1 MEEGGQ
7 RGRREIGG
15 MGPVLEQRGSRP
27 LVQEAT
33 QIKAIYLSPVLP
45 IQGLWVTD
53 LETYR
58 EWLARAALPSKFCQS
73 ELATVETGRTSFV
86 VFRTWDC
93 ANEDLRCLPA
103 CQPPQ
108 PAVTMALRKR
118 SPHGLGFLCCFGG
131 SDLPEIDLRDS
142 HPLQYLEFSGP
153 IPNPEELNVR
163 FAELVDELDLTD
175 KNREAVFALPPE
187 KKWQIYCSKRKE
199 QEDPN
204 KQATSW
210 PEYYIDRINAMTAM
224 QNLYETEDE
233 ETDKRSQVVEDL
245 KTALRTQPMRFVTRF
260 IELEGLTCLLNFL
273 RGMDHTTC
281 ESRIHTSLIGCIKA
295 LMNNSQG
302 RAHVLAQPEAIS
314 IIAQSLRTENSK
326 TKVAVLEI
334 LGAVCLVPGGH
345 KKVLQAMLH
354 YQVYAAERTRFQ
366 TLLNEL
372 DRSLGRYRD
381 EVNLKT
387 AIMSFIN
394 AVLNAGAG
402 EDNLEFRLHLR
413 YEFLMLGIQP
423 VIDKLR
429 QHENAILDKHLDFFE
444 MVRNEDDL
452 ELARRFDMVHIDTK
466 SASQMFE
473 LIHRKLKHTEAY
485 PCLLSV
491 LHHCLQMP
499 YKRNGGYFQQW
510 QLLDRILQQIVL
522 QDEQG
527 VDPDL
532 APLENF
538 NVRNIVNMLINENEV
553 KQWRDQAEKFR
564 KEHMELVSRLERK
577 ERECETKTLE
587 KEEMMRTLNKMK
599 DKLARESQE
608 LRQARGQMA
617 ELVAQLNESSIGP
630 VSSPPPPGGPLTL
643 SSSTTTNDLPPPPP
657 PLPLDGCPPPPPPP
671 LPPGGPPIPPGAPP
685 CFHSGPPPP
694 HDPFSSNE
702 APLRKKRIPQPSHP
716 LKSFNWVKLN
726 EERVSG
732 TVWNEIDDSK
742 VFRILD
748 LEDFE
753 KMFSAYQRH
762 QKELDSMEDIYL
774 TSRKVKELS
783 VIDGRRAQNC
793 IILLSKLKLSNDEIR
808 QAILRMDEQ
817 EDLAKDMLEQLLKFV
832 PEKSDVDLL
841 EEHKHEIDRMARADR
856 FLYEMS
862 RIDHY
867 QQRLQALFFK
877 KKFQERLAEA
887 KPKVEAI
894 LLASRELTLSKR
906 LKQMLEVVLAI
917 GNFMNKGQRGGAYGF
932 RVASLNKIADTKSS
946 IDRNISL
953 LHYLIMIL
961 EKHFPDIL
969 NMPSELLHLSEAAKV
984 NLAELE
990 KEVGTLRRGL
1000 RAVEVELEYQRHQAQ
1015 DPNDKFVPV
1024 MSDFITVSS
1033 FSFSELEDQL
1043 NEARDKFAKALTH
1056 FGEQDSKMQPDE
1068 FFGIFDTF
1076 LQAFLEAQ
1084 QDLEAMRRRKEEDE
1098 RRARMESMLKE
1109 QREKER
1115 WQRQRKVLAGGALE
1129 ESGEFDDLVSALRSG
1144 EVFDKD
1150 LSKFKRNRKRPGSQ
1164 VPEVTRER
1172 AINRLN
1178 Y

>member
-1 MEEGGQ
+1 
-7 RGRREIGG
+7 
-15 MGPVLEQRGSRP
+15 
-27 LVQEAT
+27 
-33 QIKAIYLSPVLP
+33 
-45 IQGLWVTD
+45 
-53 LETYR
+53 
-58 EWLARAALPSKFCQS
+58 
-73 ELATVETGRTSFV
+73 
-86 VFRTWDC
+86 
-93 ANEDLRCLPA
+93 
-103 CQPPQ
+103 
-108 PAVTMALRKR
+108 MAPRKR
-118 SPHGLGFLCCFGG
+118 SRHGLGFLCCFGG
-131 SDLPEIDLRDS
+131 NELPEINLRDNN
-142 HPLQYLEFSGP
+142 PLQYMEFSSP
-153 IPNPEELNVR
+153 IPNTEELNVR

-187 KKWQIYCSKRKE
+187 KKWQIYCSKKKE

-204 KQATSW
+204 KMATSW
-210 PEYYIDRINAMTAM
+210 PDYYIDRINSMAAM
-224 QNLYETEDE
+224 QSLYKFDE
-233 ETDKRSQVVEDL
+233 EEIEMRNQVVEAL

-260 IELEGLTCLLNFL
+260 IELDGLTCLLNFL
-273 RGMDHTTC
+273 RSMDHATC

-314 IIAQSLRTENSK
+314 TIAQSLRTENSK

-499 YKRNGGYFQQW
+499 YKRNGYLQQW

-522 QDEQG
+522 QDERG

-538 NVRNIVNMLINENEV
+538 NVKNIVNMLINENEV

-564 KEHMELVSRLERK
+564 KEHTELVSKLERK

-608 LRQARGQMA
+608 LRQARGQVA
-617 ELVAQLNESSIGP
+617 ELVAQLSEISTGP
-630 VSSPPPPGGPLTL
+630 VSCPPPPGGPFTL
-643 SSSTTTNDLPPPPP
+643 NSSMTTNDLPPPAP
-657 PLPLDGCPPPPPPP
+657 PLPFACCPPPPPP
-671 LPPGGPPIPPGAPP
+671 LPPGGPPTPPGAPP
-685 CFHSGPPPP
+685 CFGIGLPVPP
-694 HDPFSSNE
+694 DPFPSSDVS
-702 APLRKKRIPQPSHP
+702 LRKKCVPQPSHP

-726 EERVSG
+726 EERVPG
-732 TVWNEIDDSK
+732 TVWNEIDDMQI
-742 VFRILD
+742 FRILD
-748 LEDFE
+748 LQDFE

-762 QKELDSMEDIYL
+762 QELITNPSQQKELGSTEDIYL
-774 TSRKVKELS
+774 ASRKVKELS

-793 IILLSKLKLSNDEIR
+793 IILLSKLKLSNEEIR
-808 QAILRMDEQ
+808 QAVLKMDEQ
-817 EDLAKDMLEQLLKFV
+817 EDLAKDMLEQLLKFI
-832 PEKSDVDLL
+832 PEKSDIDLL
-841 EEHKHEIDRMARADR
+841 EEHKHEIERMARADR

-894 LLASRELTLSKR
+894 LLASRELIRSRR
-906 LKQMLEVVLAI
+906 LKQMLEIILAI

-969 NMPSELLHLSEAAKV
+969 NMPSELQHLPEAAKV

-990 KEVGTLRRGL
+990 KEISNLRKGL
-1000 RAVEVELEYQRHQAQ
+1000 RAVEVELEYQKRQAR

-1043 NEARDKFAKALTH
+1043 SEAREKFSKALVH

-1076 LQAFLEAQ
+1076 LQAFSEAR
-1084 QDLEAMRRRKEEDE
+1084 QDLEAMRRRKEEEE
-1098 RRARMESMLKE
+1098 RRVRMEAMLKE
-1109 QREKER
+1109 QRERER
-1115 WQRQRKVLAGGALE
+1115 WQRQQKVQAGSALE
-1129 ESGEFDDLVSALRSG
+1129 EGGEFDDLVSALRSG

-1150 LSKFKRNRKRPGSQ
+1150 LCKLKRSRKRSGNLAL
-1164 VPEVTRER
+1164 EVTRER

-1178 Y
+1178 C

>member
-1 MEEGGQ
+1 
-7 RGRREIGG
+7 
-15 MGPVLEQRGSRP
+15 
-27 LVQEAT
+27 
-33 QIKAIYLSPVLP
+33 
-45 IQGLWVTD
+45 
-53 LETYR
+53 
-58 EWLARAALPSKFCQS
+58 
-73 ELATVETGRTSFV
+73 
-86 VFRTWDC
+86 
-93 ANEDLRCLPA
+93 
-103 CQPPQ
+103 
-108 PAVTMALRKR
+108 MAPRKR
-118 SPHGLGFLCCFGG
+118 SRHGLGFLCCFGG
-131 SDLPEIDLRDS
+131 SDIPEINLRDN
-142 HPLQYLEFSGP
+142 HPLQFMEFSSP
-153 IPNPEELNVR
+153 IPNAEELNIR

-175 KNREAVFALPPE
+175 KNREAMFALPPE
-187 KKWQIYCSKRKE
+187 KKWQIYCSKKKE

-204 KQATSW
+204 KLATSW
-210 PEYYIDRINAMTAM
+210 PDYYIDRINSMAAM
-224 QNLYETEDE
+224 QSLYAFDEEETEM
-233 ETDKRSQVVEDL
+233 RNQVVEDL

-273 RGMDHTTC
+273 RSMDHATC

-314 IIAQSLRTENSK
+314 TIAQSLRTENSK

-473 LIHRKLKHTEAY
+473 LIHRKLKYTEAY

-522 QDEQG
+522 QDERG

-538 NVRNIVNMLINENEV
+538 NVKNIVNMLINENEV

-608 LRQARGQMA
+608 LRQARGQVA
-617 ELVAQLNESSIGP
+617 ELDPYPSSD
-630 VSSPPPPGGPLTL
+630 V
-643 SSSTTTNDLPPPPP
+643 
-657 PLPLDGCPPPPPPP
+657 
-671 LPPGGPPIPPGAPP
+671 
-685 CFHSGPPPP
+685 
-694 HDPFSSNE
+694 
-702 APLRKKRIPQPSHP
+702 PLRKKRVPQPSHP

-726 EERVSG
+726 EERVPG
-732 TVWNEIDDSK
+732 TVWNEIDDMQ

-762 QKELDSMEDIYL
+762 QKELGSTEDIYL
-774 TSRKVKELS
+774 ASRKVKELS

-793 IILLSKLKLSNDEIR
+793 IILLSKLKLSNEEIR
-808 QAILRMDEQ
+808 QAILKMDEQ
-817 EDLAKDMLEQLLKFV
+817 EDLAKDMLEQLLKFI
-832 PEKSDVDLL
+832 PEKSDIDLL
-841 EEHKHEIDRMARADR
+841 EEHKHEIERMARADR

-894 LLASRELTLSKR
+894 LLASRELVRSKR
-906 LKQMLEVVLAI
+906 LRQMLEVILAI

-969 NMPSELLHLSEAAKV
+969 NMPSELQHLPEAAKV

-990 KEVGTLRRGL
+990 KEVGNLRSGL
-1000 RAVEVELEYQRHQAQ
+1000 RAVEVELEYQRRQVRE
-1015 DPNDKFVPV
+1015 PNDKFVPV

-1043 NEARDKFAKALTH
+1043 NEARDKFAKALMH
-1056 FGEQDSKMQPDE
+1056 FGEHDSKMQPDE

-1076 LQAFLEAQ
+1076 LQAFSEAR
-1084 QDLEAMRRRKEEDE
+1084 QDLEAMRRRKEEEE
-1098 RRARMESMLKE
+1098 RRARMEAMLKE
-1109 QREKER
+1109 QRERER
-1115 WQRQRKVLAGGALE
+1115 WQRQRKVLAAGSSLE
-1129 ESGEFDDLVSALRSG
+1129 EGGEFDDLVSALRSG

-1150 LSKFKRNRKRPGSQ
+1150 LCKLKRSRKRSGSQ
-1164 VPEVTRER
+1164 ALEVTRER

>member
-1 MEEGGQ
+1 M
-7 RGRREIGG
+7 
-15 MGPVLEQRGSRP
+15 
-27 LVQEAT
+27 
-33 QIKAIYLSPVLP
+33 
-45 IQGLWVTD
+45 
-53 LETYR
+53 
-58 EWLARAALPSKFCQS
+58 
-73 ELATVETGRTSFV
+73 
-86 VFRTWDC
+86 
-93 ANEDLRCLPA
+93 
-103 CQPPQ
+103 
-108 PAVTMALRKR
+108 TMAPRKR
-118 SPHGLGFLCCFGG
+118 SRHGLGFLCCFGG
-131 SDLPEIDLRDS
+131 SDLPEINLRDN
-142 HPLQYLEFSGP
+142 HPLQYMEFSSP
-153 IPNPEELNVR
+153 IPNPEELNIR

-187 KKWQIYCSKRKE
+187 KKWQIYCSKKKE

-204 KQATSW
+204 KLATSW
-210 PEYYIDRINAMTAM
+210 PDYYIDRINSMAAM
-224 QNLYETEDE
+224 QSLYAFDEEETEM
-233 ETDKRSQVVEDL
+233 RNQVVEDL

-273 RGMDHTTC
+273 RSMDHATC

-314 IIAQSLRTENSK
+314 TIAQSLRTENSK

-473 LIHRKLKHTEAY
+473 LIHKKLKHTEAY

-522 QDEQG
+522 QDERG
-527 VDPDL
+527 VDPDQ

-538 NVRNIVNMLINENEV
+538 NVKNIVNMLINENEV

-564 KEHMELVSRLERK
+564 KEHAELVSRLERK

-608 LRQARGQMA
+608 LRQARGQVA
-617 ELVAQLNESSIGP
+617 ELVAQLSEISTGP

-643 SSSTTTNDLPPPPP
+643 SSSMTNNDLPPPPP
-657 PLPLDGCPPPPPPP
+657 PLPFACCPPPPPPP
-671 LPPGGPPIPPGAPP
+671 LPPGGPPTPPGAPP
-685 CFHSGPPPP
+685 CFSMGMPLPP
-694 HDPFSSNE
+694 DPFPSSDV
-702 APLRKKRIPQPSHP
+702 PLRKKCVPQPSHP

-726 EERVSG
+726 EERVPG
-732 TVWNEIDDSK
+732 TIWNEIDDMK

-762 QKELDSMEDIYL
+762 QKELGSTEDIHL
-774 TSRKVKELS
+774 ASRKVKELS

-793 IILLSKLKLSNDEIR
+793 IILLSKLKLSNEEIR
-808 QAILRMDEQ
+808 QAILKMDEQ
-817 EDLAKDMLEQLLKFV
+817 EDLAKDMLEQLLKFI

-841 EEHKHEIDRMARADR
+841 EEHKHEIERMARADR

-894 LLASRELTLSKR
+894 LLASRELIRSKR
-906 LKQMLEVVLAI
+906 LARMLEVVLAI

-969 NMPSELLHLSEAAKV
+969 NMPSELQHLPEAAKV

-990 KEVGTLRRGL
+990 KEVGNLRRGL
-1000 RAVEVELEYQRHQAQ
+1000 RAVEVELEYQKRQVR

-1043 NEARDKFAKALTH
+1043 NEARAKFSKALMH

-1068 FFGIFDTF
+1068 FFGIFDAF
-1076 LQAFLEAQ
+1076 LQAFSEAR
-1084 QDLEAMRRRKEEDE
+1084 QDLEAMRRRKEEEE
-1098 RRARMESMLKE
+1098 RRARMEAMLKE
-1109 QREKER
+1109 QRERER
-1115 WQRQRKVLAGGALE
+1115 WQRQRKVHAGSALE
-1129 ESGEFDDLVSALRSG
+1129 EGGEFDDLVSALRSG

-1150 LSKFKRNRKRPGSQ
+1150 LCKLKRSRKRSGSQ
-1164 VPEVTRER
+1164 ALEATRER

>member
-1 MEEGGQ
+1 
-7 RGRREIGG
+7 
-15 MGPVLEQRGSRP
+15 
-27 LVQEAT
+27 
-33 QIKAIYLSPVLP
+33 
-45 IQGLWVTD
+45 
-53 LETYR
+53 
-58 EWLARAALPSKFCQS
+58 
-73 ELATVETGRTSFV
+73 
-86 VFRTWDC
+86 
-93 ANEDLRCLPA
+93 
-103 CQPPQ
+103 
-108 PAVTMALRKR
+108 MAPRKR
-118 SPHGLGFLCCFGG
+118 SRHGLGFLCCFGG
-131 SDLPEIDLRDS
+131 SGLPEINLRDN
-142 HPLQYLEFSGP
+142 HPLQYMEFSSP

-187 KKWQIYCSKRKE
+187 KKWQIYCSKKKE

-204 KQATSW
+204 KLATSW
-210 PEYYIDRINAMTAM
+210 PDYYIDRINSMAAM
-224 QNLYETEDE
+224 QSLYAFDEEETEM
-233 ETDKRSQVVEDL
+233 RNQVVEDL

-273 RGMDHTTC
+273 RSMDHATC

-314 IIAQSLRTENSK
+314 TIAQSLRTENSK

-473 LIHRKLKHTEAY
+473 LIHKKLKHTEAY

-522 QDEQG
+522 QDERG

-538 NVRNIVNMLINENEV
+538 NVKNIVNMLINENEV

-608 LRQARGQMA
+608 LRQARGQVA
-617 ELVAQLNESSIGP
+617 ELVAQLSEISTGP

-643 SSSTTTNDLPPPPP
+643 SSSMTTSDLPPPPP
-657 PLPLDGCPPPPPPP
+657 PLPFACCPPPPPPP
-671 LPPGGPPIPPGAPP
+671 LPPGGPPTPPGAPP
-685 CFHSGPPPP
+685 CFSMGLPLPP
-694 HDPFSSNE
+694 DPCPSSDI
-702 APLRKKRIPQPSHP
+702 PLRKKCVPQPSHP

-726 EERVSG
+726 EERVPG
-732 TVWNEIDDSK
+732 TVWNEVDDMR

-762 QKELDSMEDIYL
+762 QELITNPQQKELGSTEDIYL
-774 TSRKVKELS
+774 ASRKVKELS

-793 IILLSKLKLSNDEIR
+793 IILLSKLKLSNEEIR
-808 QAILRMDEQ
+808 QAVLKMDEQ
-817 EDLAKDMLEQLLKFV
+817 EDLAKDMLEQLLKFI
-832 PEKSDVDLL
+832 PEKSDIDLL
-841 EEHKHEIDRMARADR
+841 EEHKHEIERMARADR

-894 LLASRELTLSKR
+894 LLASRELIRSKR
-906 LKQMLEVVLAI
+906 LMRMLEVVLAI

-969 NMPSELLHLSEAAKV
+969 NMPSELQHLPEAAKV

-990 KEVGTLRRGL
+990 KEVGNLRRGL
-1000 RAVEVELEYQRHQAQ
+1000 RAVEVELEYQKRQARE
-1015 DPNDKFVPV
+1015 PNDKFVPV

-1043 NEARDKFAKALTH
+1043 NEARDKFSKALMH

-1076 LQAFLEAQ
+1076 LQAFSEAR
-1084 QDLEAMRRRKEEDE
+1084 QDLETMRRRKEEEE
-1098 RRARMESMLKE
+1098 RRARMEAMLKE
-1109 QREKER
+1109 QRERER
-1115 WQRQRKVLAGGALE
+1115 WQRQRKVHAGSTLE
-1129 ESGEFDDLVSALRSG
+1129 EGGEFDDLVSALRSG

-1150 LSKFKRNRKRPGSQ
+1150 LCKLKRSRKRSGSQ
-1164 VPEVTRER
+1164 APEVTRER
-1172 AINRLN
+1172 AISRLN

>member
-1 MEEGGQ
+1 
-7 RGRREIGG
+7 
-15 MGPVLEQRGSRP
+15 
-27 LVQEAT
+27 
-33 QIKAIYLSPVLP
+33 
-45 IQGLWVTD
+45 
-53 LETYR
+53 
-58 EWLARAALPSKFCQS
+58 
-73 ELATVETGRTSFV
+73 
-86 VFRTWDC
+86 
-93 ANEDLRCLPA
+93 
-103 CQPPQ
+103 
-108 PAVTMALRKR
+108 MAPRKR
-118 SPHGLGFLCCFGG
+118 SRHGLGFLCCFGG
-131 SDLPEIDLRDS
+131 SDLPEINLRDS
-142 HPLQYLEFSGP
+142 HPLQYMEFSSP

-187 KKWQIYCSKRKE
+187 KKWQIYCSKKKE

-204 KQATSW
+204 KLATSW
-210 PEYYIDRINAMTAM
+210 PDYYIDRINSMAAM
-224 QNLYETEDE
+224 QSLYAFDEEETEM
-233 ETDKRSQVVEDL
+233 RNQVVEDL

-273 RGMDHTTC
+273 RSMDHATC

-314 IIAQSLRTENSK
+314 TIAQSLRTENSK

-473 LIHRKLKHTEAY
+473 LIHKKLKHTEAY

-499 YKRNGGYFQQW
+499 YKRNFQQW

-522 QDEQG
+522 QDERG
-527 VDPDL
+527 MDPDL

-538 NVRNIVNMLINENEV
+538 NVKNIVNMLINENEV

-564 KEHMELVSRLERK
+564 KEHTELVSRLERK

-587 KEEMMRTLNKMK
+587 REEMMRTLNKMK

-608 LRQARGQMA
+608 LRQARGQVA
-617 ELVAQLNESSIGP
+617 ELVAQLSEISTGP

-643 SSSTTTNDLPPPPP
+643 SSSMTTSDLPPPPP
-657 PLPLDGCPPPPPPP
+657 PLPFTCCPPPPPPP
-671 LPPGGPPIPPGAPP
+671 LPPGGPPTPPGAPP
-685 CFHSGPPPP
+685 CFSMGLPLPP
-694 HDPFSSNE
+694 DPFPSSDV
-702 APLRKKRIPQPSHP
+702 PLRKKCIPQPSHP

-726 EERVSG
+726 EERVPG
-732 TVWNEIDDSK
+732 TIWNEIDDMQ

-748 LEDFE
+748 LADFE

-762 QKELDSMEDIYL
+762 QKELGSTEDIYL
-774 TSRKVKELS
+774 ASRKVKELS

-793 IILLSKLKLSNDEIR
+793 IILLSKLKLSNEEIR
-808 QAILRMDEQ
+808 QAILMMDEQ
-817 EDLAKDMLEQLLKFV
+817 EDLAKDMLEQLLKFI
-832 PEKSDVDLL
+832 PEKSDIDLL
-841 EEHKHEIDRMARADR
+841 EEHKHEIERMARADR

-894 LLASRELTLSKR
+894 LLASRELVRSKR
-906 LKQMLEVVLAI
+906 LAQMLEVVLAI
-917 GNFMNKGQRGGAYGF
+917 GNFMNKGQRGSAYGF

-969 NMPSELLHLSEAAKV
+969 NMPSELQHLPEAAKV

-990 KEVGTLRRGL
+990 KEVGNLRRGL
-1000 RAVEVELEYQRHQAQ
+1000 RAVEVELEYQKRQAW
-1015 DPNDKFVPV
+1015 DPKDRFVPV

-1043 NEARDKFAKALTH
+1043 NEARAKFSKALMH

-1076 LQAFLEAQ
+1076 LQAFSEAR
-1084 QDLEAMRRRKEEDE
+1084 QDLEAMRRRKEEEE
-1098 RRARMESMLKE
+1098 RRARMEAMLKE
-1109 QREKER
+1109 QRERER
-1115 WQRQRKVLAGGALE
+1115 WQRQRKVHASSALDE
-1129 ESGEFDDLVSALRSG
+1129 GGEFDDLVSALRSG

-1150 LSKFKRNRKRPGSQ
+1150 LCKLKRSRKRSGSQ
-1164 VPEVTRER
+1164 ALEATRER

>member
-1 MEEGGQ
+1 
-7 RGRREIGG
+7 
-15 MGPVLEQRGSRP
+15 
-27 LVQEAT
+27 
-33 QIKAIYLSPVLP
+33 
-45 IQGLWVTD
+45 
-53 LETYR
+53 
-58 EWLARAALPSKFCQS
+58 
-73 ELATVETGRTSFV
+73 
-86 VFRTWDC
+86 
-93 ANEDLRCLPA
+93 
-103 CQPPQ
+103 
-108 PAVTMALRKR
+108 MALIKR
-118 SPHGLGFLCCFGG
+118 GHHGLGFLCCFGG
-131 SDLPEIDLRDS
+131 SDLHEIDLRNS

-153 IPNPEELNVR
+153 ILNPEELNVR

-187 KKWQIYCSKRKE
+187 KKWQIYCNKKKE

-204 KQATSW
+204 KLATSW
-210 PEYYIDRINAMTAM
+210 PDYYIERINSMAAM
-224 QNLYETEDE
+224 QNLYEFDE
-233 ETDKRSQVVEDL
+233 KETATRNQVVEDL

-273 RGMDHTTC
+273 RSMDHATC

-314 IIAQSLRTENSK
+314 TIAQSLRTENSK

-473 LIHRKLKHTEAY
+473 LIHKKLKHTEAY

-527 VDPDL
+527 IDPDL

-538 NVRNIVNMLINENEV
+538 NVKNIVNMLINENEV

-608 LRQARGQMA
+608 LRQARGQVA
-617 ELVAQLNESSIGP
+617 ELTGP
-630 VSSPPPPGGPLTL
+630 VSSPPPPGGPLPL
-643 SSSTTTNDLPPPPP
+643 SSSTTTNALPPPPP
-657 PLPLDGCPPPPPPP
+657 PLPFASCPPPPPPP

-685 CFHSGPPPP
+685 CFSSGPPLPQ
-694 HDPFSSNE
+694 DPFPSND
-702 APLRKKRIPQPSHP
+702 APPLRKKRIPQPSHP

-726 EERVSG
+726 EDRVSG
-732 TVWNEIDDSK
+732 TVWNEIDDTQ

-762 QKELDSMEDIYL
+762 QGGMQEGPQRERGNVRDRGTASRPLPAAEANVRRTENTSRSMASSTSPKKELGSTEDIYL

-793 IILLSKLKLSNDEIR
+793 IILLSKLKLSNEEIR

-817 EDLAKDMLEQLLKFV
+817 EDLAKDMLEQLLKFI
-832 PEKSDVDLL
+832 PEKSDIDLL
-841 EEHKHEIDRMARADR
+841 EEHKHEIERMARADR

-969 NMPSELLHLSEAAKV
+969 NMPSELRHLSEAAKV

-1043 NEARDKFAKALTH
+1043 NEARDKFAKALMH
-1056 FGEQDSKMQPDE
+1056 FGEQESKMQPDE

-1076 LQAFLEAQ
+1076 LQAFLEAR
-1084 QDLEAMRRRKEEDE
+1084 QDLEAMRRRKEDDE

-1115 WQRQRKVLAGGALE
+1115 WQRQRKVLAGGSLE

-1150 LSKFKRNRKRPGSQ
+1150 LSKFKRNRKRSGTQ

>member
-1 MEEGGQ
+1 
-7 RGRREIGG
+7 
-15 MGPVLEQRGSRP
+15 
-27 LVQEAT
+27 
-33 QIKAIYLSPVLP
+33 
-45 IQGLWVTD
+45 
-53 LETYR
+53 
-58 EWLARAALPSKFCQS
+58 
-73 ELATVETGRTSFV
+73 
-86 VFRTWDC
+86 
-93 ANEDLRCLPA
+93 
-103 CQPPQ
+103 
-108 PAVTMALRKR
+108 MAPRKR
-118 SPHGLGFLCCFGG
+118 SRHGLGFLCCFGG
-131 SDLPEIDLRDS
+131 GDLPEINLRDS
-142 HPLQYLEFSGP
+142 SPLQYMEFSSP

-187 KKWQIYCSKRKE
+187 KKWQIYCSKKKE

-204 KQATSW
+204 KMATSW
-210 PEYYIDRINAMTAM
+210 PDYYIDRINSMAAM
-224 QNLYETEDE
+224 QSLYAFDEEETEM
-233 ETDKRSQVVEDL
+233 RSQIVEDL

-260 IELEGLTCLLNFL
+260 IELDGLTCLLNFL
-273 RGMDHTTC
+273 RSMDHATC

-314 IIAQSLRTENSK
+314 TIAQSLRTENSK

-499 YKRNGGYFQQW
+499 YKRNGGYLQQW

-522 QDEQG
+522 QDERG
-527 VDPDL
+527 VDPDM

-538 NVRNIVNMLINENEV
+538 NVKNIVNMLINENEV

-564 KEHMELVSRLERK
+564 KEHMELVSKLERK

-608 LRQARGQMA
+608 LRQARGQVA
-617 ELVAQLNESSIGP
+617 ELVAQLSEISTGPISSLL
-630 VSSPPPPGGPLTL
+630 PPGGPLTL
-643 SSSTTTNDLPPPPP
+643 SSSMTTIDLPPPAP
-657 PLPLDGCPPPPPPP
+657 PLPFACCPPPPPP
-671 LPPGGPPIPPGAPP
+671 LPPVGPPTPPGAPP
-685 CFHSGPPPP
+685 CFSMGLPLPP
-694 HDPFSSNE
+694 DPFPSSDV
-702 APLRKKRIPQPSHP
+702 PLRKKCVPQPSHP

-726 EERVSG
+726 EERVPG
-732 TVWNEIDDSK
+732 TIWNEIDDMQ

-762 QKELDSMEDIYL
+762 QKELGSTEDIYL
-774 TSRKVKELS
+774 ASRKVKELS

-793 IILLSKLKLSNDEIR
+793 IILLSKLKLSNEEIR
-808 QAILRMDEQ
+808 QAVLKMDEQ
-817 EDLAKDMLEQLLKFV
+817 EDLAKDMLEQLLKFI
-832 PEKSDVDLL
+832 PEKSDIDLL
-841 EEHKHEIDRMARADR
+841 EEHKHEIERMARADR

-894 LLASRELTLSKR
+894 LLASQELIRSKR

-969 NMPSELLHLSEAAKV
+969 NMPSELQHLPEAAKV

-990 KEVGTLRRGL
+990 KEVGNLRKGL
-1000 RAVEVELEYQRHQAQ
+1000 RAVEVELEYQKRQLRES
-1015 DPNDKFVPV
+1015 NDKFVPV

-1043 NEARDKFAKALTH
+1043 SEARDKFSKALMH

-1076 LQAFLEAQ
+1076 LQAFSEAR
-1084 QDLEAMRRRKEEDE
+1084 QDLEAMRRRKEEEE
-1098 RRARMESMLKE
+1098 RRARMETMLKE
-1109 QREKER
+1109 QRERER
-1115 WQRQRKVLAGGALE
+1115 WQRQRKVHAGSTLE
-1129 ESGEFDDLVSALRSG
+1129 EGGEFDDLVSALRSG

-1150 LSKFKRNRKRPGSQ
+1150 LCKLKRCRKRSGGQ
-1164 VPEVTRER
+1164 ALEVTRER

>member
-1 MEEGGQ
+1 MPRSEMP
-7 RGRREIGG
+7 GR
-15 MGPVLEQRGSRP
+15 
-27 LVQEAT
+27 
-33 QIKAIYLSPVLP
+33 
-45 IQGLWVTD
+45 
-53 LETYR
+53 
-58 EWLARAALPSKFCQS
+58 
-73 ELATVETGRTSFV
+73 
-86 VFRTWDC
+86 
-93 ANEDLRCLPA
+93 
-103 CQPPQ
+103 
-108 PAVTMALRKR
+108 VTMAPRKR
-118 SPHGLGFLCCFGG
+118 SRHGLGFLCCFGG
-131 SDLPEIDLRDS
+131 NELPEINLRDNN
-142 HPLQYLEFSGP
+142 PLQYMEFSSP
-153 IPNPEELNVR
+153 IPNTEELNVR

-187 KKWQIYCSKRKE
+187 KKWQIYCSKKKE

-204 KQATSW
+204 KMATSW
-210 PEYYIDRINAMTAM
+210 PDYYIDRINSMAAM
-224 QNLYETEDE
+224 QSLYKFDE
-233 ETDKRSQVVEDL
+233 EEIEMRNQVVEAL

-260 IELEGLTCLLNFL
+260 IELDGLTCLLNFL
-273 RGMDHTTC
+273 RSMDHATC

-314 IIAQSLRTENSK
+314 TIAQSLRTENSK

-366 TLLNEL
+366 KRASEVDNEYHVSRRRTLLNEL

-499 YKRNGGYFQQW
+499 YKRNGGYLQQW

-522 QDEQG
+522 QDERG

-538 NVRNIVNMLINENEV
+538 NVKNIVNMLINENEV

-564 KEHMELVSRLERK
+564 KEHTELVSKLERK

-608 LRQARGQMA
+608 LRQARGQVA
-617 ELVAQLNESSIGP
+617 ELVAQLSEISTGP
-630 VSSPPPPGGPLTL
+630 VSCPPPPGGPLTL
-643 SSSTTTNDLPPPPP
+643 TSSMTTNDLPPPAP
-657 PLPLDGCPPPPPPP
+657 PLPFACCPPPPPP
-671 LPPGGPPIPPGAPP
+671 LPPGGPPTPPGAPP
-685 CFHSGPPPP
+685 CFGIGLPVPP
-694 HDPFSSNE
+694 DPFPSSDVS
-702 APLRKKRIPQPSHP
+702 LRKKCVPQPSHP

-726 EERVSG
+726 EERVPG
-732 TVWNEIDDSK
+732 TVWNEIDDMQI
-742 VFRILD
+742 FRILD
-748 LEDFE
+748 LQDFE

-762 QKELDSMEDIYL
+762 QKELGSTEDIYL
-774 TSRKVKELS
+774 ASRKVKELS

-793 IILLSKLKLSNDEIR
+793 IILLSKLKLSNEEIR
-808 QAILRMDEQ
+808 QAVLKMDEQ
-817 EDLAKDMLEQLLKFV
+817 EDLAKDMLEQLLKFI
-832 PEKSDVDLL
+832 PEKSDIDLL
-841 EEHKHEIDRMARADR
+841 EEHKHEIERMARADR

-887 KPKVEAI
+887 KPKVEGRAEGVEEAGEESH
-894 LLASRELTLSKR
+894 LLASRELIRSRR
-906 LKQMLEVVLAI
+906 LKQMLEIVLAI
-917 GNFMNKGQRGGAYGF
+917 GNFMNKGQRGGPTGSGWPASTSRRHQVQHRQPGF
-932 RVASLNKIADTKSS
+932 LLTLDSLSHELPFTR
-946 IDRNISL
+946 RNISL

-969 NMPSELLHLSEAAKV
+969 NMPSELQHLPEAAKV

-990 KEVGTLRRGL
+990 KEIGNLRKGPQSGRGGEYIVPAPWALEEPGCTLCWRPRSWNIRNARRGK
-1000 RAVEVELEYQRHQAQ
+1000 
-1015 DPNDKFVPV
+1015 PNDKFVPV

-1043 NEARDKFAKALTH
+1043 SEARDKFSKALVH

-1076 LQAFLEAQ
+1076 LQAFSEAR
-1084 QDLEAMRRRKEEDE
+1084 QDLGAMRRRKEEEE
-1098 RRARMESMLKE
+1098 RRARMEAMLKE
-1109 QREKER
+1109 QRERER
-1115 WQRQRKVLAGGALE
+1115 WQRQRKVHAGSALE
-1129 ESGEFDDLVSALRSG
+1129 EGGEFDDLVSALRSG

-1150 LSKFKRNRKRPGSQ
+1150 LCKLKRSRKRSGNLAL
-1164 VPEVTRER
+1164 EVTRER

-1178 Y
+1178 C

>member
-1 MEEGGQ
+1 
-7 RGRREIGG
+7 
-15 MGPVLEQRGSRP
+15 
-27 LVQEAT
+27 
-33 QIKAIYLSPVLP
+33 
-45 IQGLWVTD
+45 
-53 LETYR
+53 
-58 EWLARAALPSKFCQS
+58 
-73 ELATVETGRTSFV
+73 
-86 VFRTWDC
+86 
-93 ANEDLRCLPA
+93 
-103 CQPPQ
+103 
-108 PAVTMALRKR
+108 MAPRKR
-118 SPHGLGFLCCFGG
+118 SRHGLGFLCCFGG
-131 SDLPEIDLRDS
+131 SDLPEINLRDT
-142 HPLQYLEFSGP
+142 HPLQYMEFSGP

-187 KKWQIYCSKRKE
+187 KKWQIYCSKKKE

-204 KQATSW
+204 KLATSW
-210 PEYYIDRINAMTAM
+210 PDYYIDRINSMAAM
-224 QNLYETEDE
+224 QSLYAFDEEETEM
-233 ETDKRSQVVEDL
+233 RNQVVEDL

-273 RGMDHTTC
+273 RSMDHATC

-314 IIAQSLRTENSK
+314 TIAQSLRTENSK

-473 LIHRKLKHTEAY
+473 LIHKKLKHTEAY

-522 QDEQG
+522 QDERG

-538 NVRNIVNMLINENEV
+538 NVKNIVNMLINENEV

-564 KEHMELVSRLERK
+564 KEHAELVSRLERK

-608 LRQARGQMA
+608 LRQARGQVA
-617 ELVAQLNESSIGP
+617 ELVAQLSEISTGP

-643 SSSTTTNDLPPPPP
+643 SSSMTTSDLPPPPP
-657 PLPLDGCPPPPPPP
+657 PLPFACCPPPPPPP
-671 LPPGGPPIPPGAPP
+671 LPPGGPPTPPGAPP
-685 CFHSGPPPP
+685 CFSMGLTLPP
-694 HDPFSSNE
+694 DPFPSSDI
-702 APLRKKRIPQPSHP
+702 PLRKKCVPQPSHP

-726 EERVSG
+726 EERVPG
-732 TVWNEIDDSK
+732 TVWNEIDDTQ

-762 QKELDSMEDIYL
+762 QKELGSTEDIYL
-774 TSRKVKELS
+774 ASRKVKELS

-793 IILLSKLKLSNDEIR
+793 IILLSKLKLSNEEIR
-808 QAILRMDEQ
+808 QAVLKMDEQ

-832 PEKSDVDLL
+832 PEKSDIDLL
-841 EEHKHEIDRMARADR
+841 EEHKHEIERMARADR

-894 LLASRELTLSKR
+894 LLASRELIRSKR
-906 LKQMLEVVLAI
+906 LARMLEVILAI

-969 NMPSELLHLSEAAKV
+969 NMPSELQHLPEAAKV

-990 KEVGTLRRGL
+990 KEVGNLRRGL
-1000 RAVEVELEYQRHQAQ
+1000 RAVEVELEYQKRQVRE
-1015 DPNDKFVPV
+1015 PNDKFVPV

-1043 NEARDKFAKALTH
+1043 NEARAKFSKALTH
-1056 FGEQDSKMQPDE
+1056 FGEHDSKMQPDE

-1076 LQAFLEAQ
+1076 LQAFSEAR
-1084 QDLEAMRRRKEEDE
+1084 QDLETMRRRKEEEE
-1098 RRARMESMLKE
+1098 RRARMEAMLKE
-1109 QREKER
+1109 QRERER
-1115 WQRQRKVLAGGALE
+1115 WQRQRKAQAGSSLE
-1129 ESGEFDDLVSALRSG
+1129 EGGEFDDLVSALRSG

-1150 LSKFKRNRKRPGSQ
+1150 LCKLKRSRKRSGSQ
-1164 VPEVTRER
+1164 ALEATRER

>member
-1 MEEGGQ
+1 
-7 RGRREIGG
+7 
-15 MGPVLEQRGSRP
+15 
-27 LVQEAT
+27 
-33 QIKAIYLSPVLP
+33 
-45 IQGLWVTD
+45 
-53 LETYR
+53 
-58 EWLARAALPSKFCQS
+58 
-73 ELATVETGRTSFV
+73 
-86 VFRTWDC
+86 
-93 ANEDLRCLPA
+93 
-103 CQPPQ
+103 
-108 PAVTMALRKR
+108 MAPRKR
-118 SPHGLGFLCCFGG
+118 SRHGLGFLCCFGG
-131 SDLPEIDLRDS
+131 SDLPEINLRDT
-142 HPLQYLEFSGP
+142 HPLQYMEFSGP

-187 KKWQIYCSKRKE
+187 KKWQIYCSKKKE

-204 KQATSW
+204 KLATSW
-210 PEYYIDRINAMTAM
+210 PDYYIDRINSMAAM
-224 QNLYETEDE
+224 QSLYAFDEEETEM
-233 ETDKRSQVVEDL
+233 RNQVVEDL

-273 RGMDHTTC
+273 RSMDHATC

-314 IIAQSLRTENSK
+314 TIAQSLRTENSK

-473 LIHRKLKHTEAY
+473 LIHKKLKHTEAY

-522 QDEQG
+522 QDERG

-538 NVRNIVNMLINENEV
+538 NVKNIVNMLINENEV

-564 KEHMELVSRLERK
+564 KEHAELVSRLERK

-608 LRQARGQMA
+608 LRQARGQVA
-617 ELVAQLNESSIGP
+617 ELVAQLSEISTGP

-643 SSSTTTNDLPPPPP
+643 SSSMTTSDLPPPPP
-657 PLPLDGCPPPPPPP
+657 PLPFACCPPPPPPP
-671 LPPGGPPIPPGAPP
+671 LPPGGPPTPPGAPP
-685 CFHSGPPPP
+685 CFSMGLALPP
-694 HDPFSSNE
+694 DPFPSSDI
-702 APLRKKRIPQPSHP
+702 PLRKKCVPQPSHP

-726 EERVSG
+726 EERVPG
-732 TVWNEIDDSK
+732 TVWNEIDDTQ

-762 QKELDSMEDIYL
+762 QKELGSTEDIYL
-774 TSRKVKELS
+774 ASRKVKELS

-793 IILLSKLKLSNDEIR
+793 IILLSKLKLSNEEIR
-808 QAILRMDEQ
+808 QAVLKMDEQ

-832 PEKSDVDLL
+832 PEKSDIDLL
-841 EEHKHEIDRMARADR
+841 EEHKHEIERMARADR

-894 LLASRELTLSKR
+894 LLASRELIRSKR
-906 LKQMLEVVLAI
+906 LARMLEVILAI

-946 IDRNISL
+946 IDS
-953 LHYLIMIL
+953 
-961 EKHFPDIL
+961 
-969 NMPSELLHLSEAAKV
+969 
-984 NLAELE
+984 LAELE
-990 KEVGTLRRGL
+990 KEVGNLRRGL
-1000 RAVEVELEYQRHQAQ
+1000 RAVEVELEYQKRQVRE
-1015 DPNDKFVPV
+1015 PNDKFVPV

-1043 NEARDKFAKALTH
+1043 NEARAKFSKALTH
-1056 FGEQDSKMQPDE
+1056 FGEHDSKMQPDE

-1076 LQAFLEAQ
+1076 LQAFSEAR
-1084 QDLEAMRRRKEEDE
+1084 QDLETMRRRKEEEE
-1098 RRARMESMLKE
+1098 RRARMEAMLKE
-1109 QREKER
+1109 QRERER
-1115 WQRQRKVLAGGALE
+1115 WQRQRKAQAGSSLE
-1129 ESGEFDDLVSALRSG
+1129 EGGEFDDLVSALRSG

-1150 LSKFKRNRKRPGSQ
+1150 LCKLKRSRKRSGSQ
-1164 VPEVTRER
+1164 ALEATRER

>member
-1 MEEGGQ
+1 MES
-7 RGRREIGG
+7 I
-15 MGPVLEQRGSRP
+15 
-27 LVQEAT
+27 
-33 QIKAIYLSPVLP
+33 
-45 IQGLWVTD
+45 
-53 LETYR
+53 
-58 EWLARAALPSKFCQS
+58 F
-73 ELATVETGRTSFV
+73 F
-86 VFRTWDC
+86 
-93 ANEDLRCLPA
+93 
-103 CQPPQ
+103 
-108 PAVTMALRKR
+108 
-118 SPHGLGFLCCFGG
+118 CCF
-131 SDLPEIDLRDS
+131 SY
-142 HPLQYLEFSGP
+142 LQNAYGMTCKCGVSFL
-153 IPNPEELNVR
+153 L
-163 FAELVDELDLTD
+163 L
-175 KNREAVFALPPE
+175 AL
-187 KKWQIYCSKRKE
+187 
-199 QEDPN
+199 
-204 KQATSW
+204 AG
-210 PEYYIDRINAMTAM
+210 
-224 QNLYETEDE
+224 
-233 ETDKRSQVVEDL
+233 
-245 KTALRTQPMRFVTRF
+245 RFVTRF

-273 RGMDHTTC
+273 RSMDHATC

-314 IIAQSLRTENSK
+314 TIAQSLRTENSK

-402 EDNLEFRLHLR
+402 EVRSLFPFRLHLR

-473 LIHRKLKHTEAY
+473 LIHKKLKHTEAY

-522 QDEQG
+522 QDERG

-538 NVRNIVNMLINENEV
+538 NVKNIVNMLINENEV

-577 ERECETKTLE
+577 ERECETKTME

-608 LRQARGQMA
+608 LRQARGQVA
-617 ELVAQLNESSIGP
+617 ELVAQLSEIATGP
-630 VSSPPPPGGPLTL
+630 VSYPPPPGGPLTL
-643 SSSTTTNDLPPPPP
+643 SSSVTTNDLPPPPP
-657 PLPLDGCPPPPPPP
+657 PLPFPCCPPPPPPP
-671 LPPGGPPIPPGAPP
+671 LPPGGPPTPPGAPP
-685 CFHSGPPPP
+685 CFGMSLPVPPQ
-694 HDPFSSNE
+694 DPFHSSDI
-702 APLRKKRIPQPSHP
+702 PLRKKRVPQPSHP

-726 EERVSG
+726 ERVPG
-732 TVWNEIDDSK
+732 TVWNEIDDMQ

-762 QKELDSMEDIYL
+762 QVRPFTLGSLNTNSQPLSWATDIYL
-774 TSRKVKELS
+774 ASRKVKELS

-793 IILLSKLKLSNDEIR
+793 IILLSKLKLSNEEIR
-808 QAILRMDEQ
+808 QAILKMDEQ
-817 EDLAKDMLEQLLKFV
+817 EDLAKDMLEQLLKFI
-832 PEKSDVDLL
+832 PEKSDIDLL
-841 EEHKHEIDRMARADR
+841 EEHKHEIERMARADR

-906 LKQMLEVVLAI
+906 LKQMLEVVLAV

-969 NMPSELLHLSEAAKV
+969 NMPSELQHLPEAAKV

-990 KEVGTLRRGL
+990 KEVGNLKKGL
-1000 RAVEVELEYQRHQAQ
+1000 RAVEVELEYQRRQVRE
-1015 DPNDKFVPV
+1015 PNDKFVPV

-1056 FGEQDSKMQPDE
+1056 FGEQESKMQPDE

-1076 LQAFLEAQ
+1076 LQAFLEAR
-1084 QDLEAMRRRKEEDE
+1084 QDLEAMRRKKEEEE
-1098 RRARMESMLKE
+1098 RRTRMETMLKE
-1109 QREKER
+1109 QRERER
-1115 WQRQRKVLAGGALE
+1115 WQRQRKVLAGSALE
-1129 ESGEFDDLVSALRSG
+1129 EGGEFDDLVSALRSG

-1150 LSKFKRNRKRPGSQ
+1150 LSKLKRSRKRSGSQ
-1164 VPEVTRER
+1164 APEATRER

>member
-1 MEEGGQ
+1 
-7 RGRREIGG
+7 
-15 MGPVLEQRGSRP
+15 
-27 LVQEAT
+27 
-33 QIKAIYLSPVLP
+33 
-45 IQGLWVTD
+45 
-53 LETYR
+53 
-58 EWLARAALPSKFCQS
+58 
-73 ELATVETGRTSFV
+73 
-86 VFRTWDC
+86 
-93 ANEDLRCLPA
+93 
-103 CQPPQ
+103 
-108 PAVTMALRKR
+108 MAPRKR
-118 SPHGLGFLCCFGG
+118 SRHGLGFLCCFGG
-131 SDLPEIDLRDS
+131 SDLPEINLRDS
-142 HPLQYLEFSGP
+142 HPLQYMEFSSP

-187 KKWQIYCSKRKE
+187 KKWQIYCSKKKE

-204 KQATSW
+204 KLATSW
-210 PEYYIDRINAMTAM
+210 PDYYIDRINSMAAM
-224 QNLYETEDE
+224 QSLYAFDEEETEM
-233 ETDKRSQVVEDL
+233 RNQVVEDL

-273 RGMDHTTC
+273 RSMDHATC

-314 IIAQSLRTENSK
+314 TIAQSLRTENSK

-473 LIHRKLKHTEAY
+473 LIHKKLKHTEAY

-499 YKRNGGYFQQW
+499 YKRNFQQW

-522 QDEQG
+522 QDERG
-527 VDPDL
+527 MDPDL

-538 NVRNIVNMLINENEV
+538 NVKNIVNMLINENEV

-564 KEHMELVSRLERK
+564 KEHAELVSRLERK

-587 KEEMMRTLNKMK
+587 REEMMRTLNKMK

-608 LRQARGQMA
+608 LRQARGQVA
-617 ELVAQLNESSIGP
+617 ELVAQLSEISTGP

-643 SSSTTTNDLPPPPP
+643 SSSMTTSDLPPPPP
-657 PLPLDGCPPPPPPP
+657 PPPLPCCPPPPPPP
-671 LPPGGPPIPPGAPP
+671 LPPGGPPTPPGAPP
-685 CFHSGPPPP
+685 CFSMGLPLPP
-694 HDPFSSNE
+694 DPFPSSDV
-702 APLRKKRIPQPSHP
+702 PLRKKCVPQPSHP

-726 EERVSG
+726 EERVPG
-732 TVWNEIDDSK
+732 TIWNEIDDMQ

-748 LEDFE
+748 LVDFE

-762 QKELDSMEDIYL
+762 QELITNPCHQKELGSTEDIYL
-774 TSRKVKELS
+774 ASRKVKELS

-793 IILLSKLKLSNDEIR
+793 IILLSKLKLSNEEIR
-808 QAILRMDEQ
+808 QAVLMMDEQ
-817 EDLAKDMLEQLLKFV
+817 EDLAKDMLEQLLKFI
-832 PEKSDVDLL
+832 PEKSDIDLL
-841 EEHKHEIDRMARADR
+841 EEHKHEIERMARADR

-894 LLASRELTLSKR
+894 LLASRELIRSKR
-906 LKQMLEVVLAI
+906 LAQMLEVVLAI
-917 GNFMNKGQRGGAYGF
+917 GNFMNKGQRGSAYGF

-969 NMPSELLHLSEAAKV
+969 NMPSELQHLPEAAKV

-990 KEVGTLRRGL
+990 KEVGNLRRGL
-1000 RAVEVELEYQRHQAQ
+1000 RAVEVELEYQKRQAW
-1015 DPNDKFVPV
+1015 DPKDRFVPV

-1043 NEARDKFAKALTH
+1043 NEARAKFSKALMH

-1076 LQAFLEAQ
+1076 LQAFSEAR
-1084 QDLEAMRRRKEEDE
+1084 QDLEAMRRRKEEEE
-1098 RRARMESMLKE
+1098 RRARMEAMLKE
-1109 QREKER
+1109 QRERER
-1115 WQRQRKVLAGGALE
+1115 WQRQRKVHAGSALDE
-1129 ESGEFDDLVSALRSG
+1129 GGEFDDLVSALRSG

-1150 LSKFKRNRKRPGSQ
+1150 LCKLKRSRKRSGSQ
-1164 VPEVTRER
+1164 ALEATRER

>member
-1 MEEGGQ
+1 
-7 RGRREIGG
+7 
-15 MGPVLEQRGSRP
+15 
-27 LVQEAT
+27 
-33 QIKAIYLSPVLP
+33 
-45 IQGLWVTD
+45 
-53 LETYR
+53 
-58 EWLARAALPSKFCQS
+58 
-73 ELATVETGRTSFV
+73 
-86 VFRTWDC
+86 
-93 ANEDLRCLPA
+93 
-103 CQPPQ
+103 
-108 PAVTMALRKR
+108 MAPRKR
-118 SPHGLGFLCCFGG
+118 SRHGLGFLCCFGG
-131 SDLPEIDLRDS
+131 SDLPEINLRDN
-142 HPLQYLEFSGP
+142 HPLQYMEFSSP
-153 IPNPEELNVR
+153 IPNPEELNIR

-187 KKWQIYCSKRKE
+187 KKWQIYCSKKKE

-204 KQATSW
+204 KLATSW
-210 PEYYIDRINAMTAM
+210 PDYYIDRINSMAAM
-224 QNLYETEDE
+224 QSLYAFDEEETEM
-233 ETDKRSQVVEDL
+233 RNQVVEDL

-273 RGMDHTTC
+273 RSMDHATC

-314 IIAQSLRTENSK
+314 TIAQSLRTENSK

-473 LIHRKLKHTEAY
+473 LIHKKLKHTEAY

-522 QDEQG
+522 QDERG
-527 VDPDL
+527 VDPDQ
-532 APLENF
+532 APLGNF
-538 NVRNIVNMLINENEV
+538 NVKNIVNMLINENEV

-564 KEHMELVSRLERK
+564 KEHAELVSRLERK

-608 LRQARGQMA
+608 LRQARGQVA
-617 ELVAQLNESSIGP
+617 ELVAQLSEISTGP

-643 SSSTTTNDLPPPPP
+643 SSSMTTNGLPPPPP
-657 PLPLDGCPPPPPPP
+657 PLPFACCPPPPPPP
-671 LPPGGPPIPPGAPP
+671 LPPGGPLTPPGAPP
-685 CFHSGPPPP
+685 CFSMGMPLPP
-694 HDPFSSNE
+694 DPFPSSDV
-702 APLRKKRIPQPSHP
+702 PLRKKCVPQPSHP

-726 EERVSG
+726 EERVPG
-732 TVWNEIDDSK
+732 TIWNEIDDMQ

-762 QKELDSMEDIYL
+762 QELITNPSQQKELGSTEDIHL
-774 TSRKVKELS
+774 ASRKVKELS

-793 IILLSKLKLSNDEIR
+793 VILLSKLKLSNEEIR
-808 QAILRMDEQ
+808 QAILKMDEQ
-817 EDLAKDMLEQLLKFV
+817 EDLAKDMLEQLLKFI

-841 EEHKHEIDRMARADR
+841 EEHKHEIERMARADR

-894 LLASRELTLSKR
+894 LLASRELIRSKR
-906 LKQMLEVVLAI
+906 LARMLEVVLAI

-969 NMPSELLHLSEAAKV
+969 NMPSELQHLPEAAKV

-990 KEVGTLRRGL
+990 KEVGNLRRGL
-1000 RAVEVELEYQRHQAQ
+1000 RAVEVELEYQKRQVR

-1043 NEARDKFAKALTH
+1043 NEARAKFSKALTH

-1068 FFGIFDTF
+1068 FFGIFDAF
-1076 LQAFLEAQ
+1076 LQAFSEAR
-1084 QDLEAMRRRKEEDE
+1084 QDLEAMRRRKEEEE
-1098 RRARMESMLKE
+1098 RRARMEAMLKE
-1109 QREKER
+1109 QRERER
-1115 WQRQRKVLAGGALE
+1115 WQRQRKVHAGSALE
-1129 ESGEFDDLVSALRSG
+1129 EGGEFDDLVSALRSG

-1150 LSKFKRNRKRPGSQ
+1150 LCKLKRSRKRSGSQ
-1164 VPEVTRER
+1164 ALEATRER